1 MLPKTLKFKMGFY
14 VAIALAATLLL
25 FTTLVVLHQRNQ
37 FLQEAAS
44 RVSQLSEVIQR
55 STRFAMLQ
63 NQADSVHRIIR
74 DVASQDG
81 IDRVRIFSKEGRIID
96 SSYPPE
102 IGMRVDQKAE
112 GCILCHQSKKPLERI
127 ATSERSRIFTAA
139 DGRRLLGS
147 MEVIRN
153 EPSCYNAACHVHSKA
168 QQVLGVLDI
177 VYSLQDMDRTMRA
190 SAMTLAGISLGFVI
204 LAALSVSLLVHRFV
218 YVPLRDLENASK
230 RISSGNLDQ
239 SIPVRS
245 DDEFGRLAGSF
256 NSMTAALRNSHAEL
270 REWGR
275 TLEQK
280 VQERTRELRAAEAE
294 AARGEKLASVGL
306 LAAGVAH
313 ELNNPLT
320 GILTFSSLIRK
331 TMPEGSQDAQDMDL
345 VIRETKRCAA
355 IIRRLLDFA
364 REKAPEKRFADLNMI
379 VQDTVRIL
387 ERPAH
392 LSDIDISLDL
402 DRSLPAIWVDED
414 LIKQV
419 VMNILVNAE
428 HAIEGGGTITIQT
441 RRHPK
446 PMSPE
451 PGMDPVPVVE
461 LSIIDTG
468 CGIPE
473 KDLKR
478 IFDPFFTT
486 KEVGRGTGLGLSV
499 SHGIVKA
506 HGGTIRVESAVGKG
520 STFRIYLPLDN
531 PGVHEAA
538 GASYERQNSDR

>member
-14 VAIALAATLLL
+14 VALALAATLLV
-25 FTTLVVLHQRNQ
+25 FTVLVVLHQRNEY
-37 FLQEAAS
+37 LQEAS
-44 RVSQLSEVIQR
+44 TRVGQLAEVIQR
-55 STRFAMLQ
+55 STRFAMLE

-74 DVASQDG
+74 DVASQVG
-81 IDRVRIFSKEGRIID
+81 IDRVRIISKEGRIID
-96 SSYPPE
+96 SSHPPE
-102 IGMRVDQKAE
+102 IGVRVDQKAE
-112 GCILCHQSKKPLERI
+112 GCIHCHQGEKPLQQISGTDR
-127 ATSERSRIFTAA
+127 TRIFTAP
-139 DGRRLLGS
+139 DGRRMLGS

-153 EPSCYNAACHVHSKA
+153 EPSCYNAACHVHARTQS
-168 QQVLGVLDI
+168 VLGVLDI
-177 VYSLQDMDRTMRA
+177 VYSLEEMDRTMRS
-190 SAMTLAGISLGFVI
+190 SATTLAGISLGFVI

-218 YVPLRDLENASK
+218 YVPLRDLEGASK

-239 SIPVRS
+239 TIPVRS
-245 DDEFGRLAGSF
+245 DDEFGRLAASF
-256 NSMTAALRNSHAEL
+256 NSMTAALRNSQQQL

-320 GILTFSSLIRK
+320 GILTFSHLLRQK
-331 TMPEGSQDAQDMDL
+331 MPEGSQESEDLGL

-364 REKAPEKRFADLNMI
+364 REKAPEKRFADLNTI
-379 VQDTVRIL
+379 IQDTVRIL

-392 LSDIDISLDL
+392 LSDIEISLEL
-402 DRSLPAIWVDED
+402 DQTLPPVWVDED

-428 HAIEGGGTITIQT
+428 HAIAGGGTILVRT
-441 RRHPK
+441 RRHPT
-446 PMSPE
+446 PMSTE
-451 PGMDPVPVVE
+451 PGMDPVPMVE

-473 KDLKR
+473 TDLKR

-506 HGGTIRVESAVGKG
+506 HGGEIKVESTVGQG
-520 STFRIYLPLDN
+520 STFNVYLPLEQ
-531 PGVHEAA
+531 PGGTEARPVREAA
-538 GASYERQNSDR
+538 GA

>member
-1 MLPKTLKFKMGFY
+1 MLPRTLKFRMGFY
-14 VAIALAATLLL
+14 VALALAATLLV
-25 FTTLVVLHQRNQ
+25 FTVLVVLHQRNEY
-37 FLQEAAS
+37 LEEAS
-44 RVSQLSEVIQR
+44 TRVNQLSEVIQR
-55 STRFAMLQ
+55 STRFAMLE

-74 DVASQDG
+74 DVANQVG
-81 IDRVRIFSKEGRIID
+81 IDRVRIISKEGRIID
-96 SSYPPE
+96 SSHPPE
-102 IGMRVDQKAE
+102 IGVRVDQKAE
-112 GCILCHQSKKPLERI
+112 GCIHCHQGAKPLQQLSGSDR
-127 ATSERSRIFTAA
+127 TRIFTAA
-139 DGRRLLGS
+139 DGRRMLGS

-153 EPSCYNAACHVHSKA
+153 EPSCYNAACHVHARTQS
-168 QQVLGVLDI
+168 VLGVLDI
-177 VYSLQDMDRTMRA
+177 VYSLEEMDRTMRS
-190 SAMTLAGISLGFVI
+190 SATTLAGISLGFVI

-218 YVPLRDLENASK
+218 YVPLRDLEGASK
-230 RISSGNLDQ
+230 RISSGNLEQ
-239 SIPVRS
+239 TIPVRS
-245 DDEFGRLAGSF
+245 DDEFGRLAASF
-256 NSMTAALRNSHAEL
+256 NSMTAALSNSEQQL
-270 REWGR
+270 REWAR

-320 GILTFSSLIRK
+320 GILTFSHLLRQK
-331 TMPEGSQDAQDMDL
+331 MPEGSQESEDLGL

-364 REKAPEKRFADLNMI
+364 REKAPEKRFSDLNTI
-379 VQDTVRIL
+379 IQDTVRIL

-392 LSDIDISLDL
+392 LSDIEISLEL
-402 DRSLPAIWVDED
+402 DHTLPPLWVDED

-428 HAIEGGGTITIQT
+428 HAIAGGGTIHVRT
-441 RRHPK
+441 RRHPI
-446 PMSPE
+446 PMSSE
-451 PGMDPVPVVE
+451 PGMDPVPMVE

-468 CGIPE
+468 CGIAE
-473 KDLKR
+473 TDLKR

-506 HGGTIRVESAVGKG
+506 HGGEIKVESTVGKG
-520 STFRIYLPLDN
+520 STFNVYLPLEQ
-531 PGVHEAA
+531 PGGKEAPAVKEAA
-538 GASYERQNSDR
+538 GA

>member
-14 VAIALAATLLL
+14 VALALAATLLL
-25 FTTLVVLHQRNQ
+25 FTVLVIVHQRNE
-37 FLQEAAS
+37 FLDEAS
-44 RVSQLSEVIQR
+44 TRVGQLSEVIKR

-96 SSYPPE
+96 SSFPPE
-102 IGMRVDQKAE
+102 IGTRVDQKAE
-112 GCILCHQSKKPLERI
+112 GCITCHQGDKPLQHL
-127 ATSERSRIFTAA
+127 ATSQNTRIFTAH
-139 DGRRLLGS
+139 DGRRMLAS

-153 EPSCYNAACHVHSKA
+153 EPSCYNAACHVHS
-168 QQVLGVLDI
+168 QSQPVLGVLDI
-177 VYSLQDMDRTMRA
+177 VYSLEDMDRAMRSSA
-190 SAMTLAGISLGFVI
+190 STLAGISLGFVI

-218 YVPLRDLENASK
+218 YIPLRDLENASK

-239 SIPVRS
+239 GIPVRS
-245 DDEFGRLAGSF
+245 DDEFGRLAASF
-256 NSMTAALRNSHAEL
+256 NAMTQALRNSQQEL

-320 GILTFSSLIRK
+320 GILTFSSLAHK
-331 TMPEGSQDAQDMDL
+331 KFPPGSQDAEDMSL

-364 REKAPEKRFADLNMI
+364 REKAPEKRFVDLNMI

-392 LSDIDISLDL
+392 LIDIDITLDL
-402 DRSLPAIWVDED
+402 DRTLPEVWVDED

-428 HAIEGGGTITIQT
+428 HAIDSGGTITVRT
-441 RRHPK
+441 CRHPT
-446 PMSPE
+446 PMSTE
-451 PGMDPVPVVE
+451 PGTEPVPMAE
-461 LSIIDTG
+461 LSVIDTG
-468 CGIPE
+468 CGIAE

-506 HGGTIRVESAVGKG
+506 HGGTIKVESTVGKG
-520 STFRIYLPLDN
+520 SAFRVFLPLEVAQV
-531 PGVHEAA
+531 PETA
-538 GASYERQNSDR
+538 GASDERQDTGR

>member
-14 VAIALAATLLL
+14 VALALAATLLL
-25 FTTLVVLHQRNQ
+25 FTILVVLHQRNQ
-37 FLQEAAS
+37 FLQEAAT
-44 RVSQLSEVIQR
+44 RVSQLSEVITR

-74 DVASQDG
+74 DVASEDG

-96 SSYPPE
+96 SSHPPE
-102 IGMRVDQKAE
+102 IGMRVDRNAE
-112 GCILCHQSKKPLERI
+112 GCILCHQSEKPLEQVSR
-127 ATSERSRIFTAA
+127 TDRSRIFTAP

-153 EPSCYNAACHVHSKA
+153 EPSCYNAACHVHPKT
-168 QQVLGVLDI
+168 QTVLGVLDI
-177 VYSLQDMDRTMRA
+177 TYSLKEMDRSMRS
-190 SAMTLAGISLGFVI
+190 SATTLAGISLGFVI

-218 YVPLRDLENASK
+218 YVPLRDLESASK

-239 SIPVRS
+239 TIPVRS
-245 DDEFGRLAGSF
+245 DDEFGRLAASF
-256 NSMTAALRNSHAEL
+256 NSMTAALKSSHLEL
-270 REWGR
+270 REWGQ

-320 GILTFSSLIRK
+320 GILTFSHLIRK
-331 TMPEGSQDAQDMDL
+331 KMPEGSQDAEDMGL

-364 REKAPEKRFADLNMI
+364 REKAPEKRFADLNVI

-392 LSDIDISLDL
+392 LSDIEIALDL
-402 DRSLPAIWVDED
+402 DSALPAIWVDED

-428 HAIEGGGTITIQT
+428 HAIENGGAIVVRT
-441 RRHPK
+441 RKHPK

-451 PGMDPVPVVE
+451 PGIEAVPMVE

-468 CGIPE
+468 CGIAE

-506 HGGTIRVESAVGKG
+506 HGGTIKVESTVGKG
-520 STFRIYLPLDN
+520 STFSIYLPLEN
-531 PGVHEAA
+531 APVQETA
-538 GASYERQNSDR
+538 GA